1 MLFPLEFY
9 TFSAKNYQVS
19 NQGESCGRP
28 NILFGASAFRTSVVP
43 LSCAGEGAIH
53 LILNRKVVHSS
64 LPPATTALDYIRREK
79 RLTGTK
85 EACREGDCGACTILL
100 GEVKENQVEYRP
112 VCSCLLPLGDL
123 AGKHLITIEGLN
135 PEENEK
141 GKGLNPIQQTLADR
155 GAIQCGFCT
164 PGFVMAI
171 TGYFLN
177 HPQLDYREAVNSVD
191 GNICRCTG
199 YSSIKRA
206 IAYLIEEFAPLLKAP
221 GDHLAKL
228 VDLGLVPRYLLTI
241 TDRLNRLN
249 KSLQRK
255 TAAGKKKSAVVVAGG
270 TDLLVQ
276 QPELLINKNIE
287 FISGNKEMAGIFRR
301 QERIYLGSGV
311 TAGELMESA
320 LLREI
325 FPRFPDYLKLVSSTL
340 IRNRATVGGNILNA
354 SPIGDLSVMLLA
366 LNASLTLKSNRGGIR
381 KLLLRDF
388 FLDYKKVAL
397 HDDEL
402 IRQIDFAV
410 SGEKGSRTSVV
421 KASDSRKPAG
431 GALDARQPLLFNFEK
446 VSRRRHLDIAGVN
459 SAISIKS
466 DGQVLNEVHL
476 SAGGVAPIPLYLS
489 GGSKFLK
496 GKQLS
501 EELLAELLEICIEEI
516 SPITDVR
523 GTAQY
528 KRLLLQQLIL
538 AHFLVLF
545 PNIITE
551 ELIDSMRK
559 AK

>member
-1 MLFPLEFY
+1 M
-9 TFSAKNYQVS
+9 
-19 NQGESCGRP
+19 
-28 NILFGASAFRTSVVP
+28 
-43 LSCAGEGAIH
+43 EGVIH
-53 LILNRKVVHSS
+53 FILNREVVHSS
-64 LPPATTALDYIRREK
+64 LPPATAALDYIRREK

-100 GEVKENQVEYRP
+100 GELKENQVKYRP
-112 VCSCLLPLGDL
+112 VCSCLLPLGDM

-141 GKGLNPIQQTLADR
+141 TKGLNPIQQALADK

-206 IAYLIEEFAPLLKAP
+206 LAYLIEEFAPLLKAS
-221 GDHLAKL
+221 GDHLTKL
-228 VDLGLVPRYLLTI
+228 VDLGLVPPYLLNM
-241 TDRLNRLN
+241 TDRLSQLN
-249 KSLQRK
+249 KSLQRE
-255 TAAGKKKSAVVVAGG
+255 TAAGKIKSAVVVAGG

-276 QPELLINKNIE
+276 QPELLINKNME
-287 FISGNKEMAGIFRR
+287 FISGNREMAGIFR
-301 QERIYLGSGV
+301 QQDRIYIGSGV

-325 FPRFPDYLKLVSSTL
+325 FPRFPDYLELVSSTL

-354 SPIGDLSVMLLA
+354 SPIGDFSVMLLA
-366 LNASLTLKSNRGGIR
+366 LDASLTLKSKRGESR
-381 KLLLRDF
+381 KLVLRNF

-397 HDDEL
+397 RNDEL
-402 IRQIDFAV
+402 IQQIDFAV
-410 SGEKGSRTSVV
+410 SEKKGLQTAGIKVSN
-421 KASDSRKPAG
+421 SRKPAG
-431 GALDARQPLLFNFEK
+431 RALNARLPLLFNFEK

-459 SAISIKS
+459 SAISVRS
-466 DGQVLNEVHL
+466 DGQVLNDVHL
-476 SAGGVAPIPLYLS
+476 SAGGVAPVPLYLS

-496 GKQLS
+496 GKRLS
-501 EELLAELLEICIEEI
+501 QELLAELLKICIEEI

-551 ELIDSMRK
+551 ELIGSMRK

>member
-1 MLFPLEFY
+1 M
-9 TFSAKNYQVS
+9 FSLCSFSS
-19 NQGESCGRP
+19 NRPAMQGAVH
-28 NILFGASAFRTSVVP
+28 F
-43 LSCAGEGAIH
+43 
-53 LILNRKVVHSS
+53 ILNREVVHSS
-64 LPPATTALDYIRREK
+64 LPPDTAALDYIRREK

-85 EACREGDCGACTILL
+85 EACREGDCGACAILL
-100 GEVKENQVEYRP
+100 GELKEDQVEYRP

-135 PEENEK
+135 PEENGK
-141 GKGLNPIQQTLADR
+141 GKGLNPIQQALADK

-164 PGFVMAI
+164 PGLVTAI

-177 HPQLDYREAVNSVD
+177 HPQLDYREAVNSAD

-206 IAYLIEEFAPLLKAP
+206 LAYLIEEFVPLLKAP
-221 GDHLAKL
+221 GDHLTKL
-228 VDLGLVPRYLLTI
+228 VDLGLVPRYLLAM
-241 TDRLNRLN
+241 TDRLSRLN
-249 KSLQRK
+249 KNLQRE
-255 TAAGKKKSAVVVAGG
+255 TVAGKIKSAVVVAGG

-276 QPELLINKNIE
+276 QPELLIDKKIE
-287 FISGNKEMAGIFRR
+287 FIFGNREMAGIWR
-301 QERIYLGSGV
+301 QNNRVYIGSGV

-320 LLREI
+320 LLLEI
-325 FPRFPDYLKLVSSTL
+325 FPRFPGYLKLVSSTL
-340 IRNRATVGGNILNA
+340 IRNRATVGGNIMNA

-366 LNASLTLKSNRGGIR
+366 LDASLTLKSNRGGLR

-397 HDDEL
+397 RSNEL
-402 IRQIDFAV
+402 IRQVDFPV
-410 SGEKGSRTSVV
+410 SFKSGSRTGAV
-421 KASDSRKPAG
+421 KGSESRKPAG
-431 GALDARQPLLFNFEK
+431 PLLSTRQPLLFNFEK
-446 VSRRRHLDIAGVN
+446 VSRRRYLDIAGVN
-459 SAISIKS
+459 SAISVKS

-489 GGSKFLK
+489 GSSKFLK
-496 GKQLS
+496 GKRLS
-501 EELLAELLEICIEEI
+501 KELLAELLKICIEEI

-551 ELIDSMRK
+551 ELIGSMRK
-559 AK
+559 AQ

>member
-1 MLFPLEFY
+1 MLFPLKFCA
-9 TFSAKNYQVS
+9 FSAINYQV
-19 NQGESCGRP
+19 QRP

-43 LSCAGEGAIH
+43 LGCAGQDTVH
-53 LILNRKVVHSS
+53 FILNREVVHSS
-64 LPPATTALDYIRREK
+64 LPPATAALDYIRREK

-100 GEVKENQVEYRP
+100 GELKENQVKYRP

-135 PEENEK
+135 PEENK
-141 GKGLNPIQQTLADR
+141 KDKGLNPIQQALVDR

-177 HPQLDYREAVNSVD
+177 HLQLNYREAVNSVD

-206 IAYLIEEFAPLLKAP
+206 LACLIEKFAPLLKAP
-221 GDHLAKL
+221 GDHLTKL
-228 VDLGLVPRYLLTI
+228 VDLGLVPRYLLTM
-241 TDRLNRLN
+241 TGRLSRLN
-249 KSLQRK
+249 KNLQRE
-255 TAAGKKKSAVVVAGG
+255 TAAGKIKSAVVVAGG

-276 QPELLINKNIE
+276 QPEFLINKNIK
-287 FISGNKEMAGIFRR
+287 FISGNREMTGIFR
-301 QERIYLGSGV
+301 QEDRIYIGSGV

-325 FPRFPDYLKLVSSTL
+325 FPSIPDYLKLVSSTL

-366 LNASLTLKSNRGGIR
+366 LDASLTLKSGKGATR
-381 KLLLRDF
+381 KLLLRNF

-397 HDDEL
+397 REDEL
-402 IRQIDFAV
+402 IQQIDFAV
-410 SGEKGSRTSVV
+410 
-421 KASDSRKPAG
+421 KANDSRKAAG
-431 GALDARQPLLFNFEK
+431 SALNTRQPLLFNFEK

-459 SAISIKS
+459 SAISVKS
-466 DGQVLNEVHL
+466 DGQILNEVHL

-496 GKQLS
+496 GKRLS
-501 EELLAELLEICIEEI
+501 KELLAELLKICVEEI

-523 GTAQY
+523 GTTQY

-545 PNIITE
+545 PNLITE
-551 ELIDSMRK
+551 ELIDSIRK
-559 AK
+559 TK

>member
-1 MLFPLEFY
+1 
-9 TFSAKNYQVS
+9 VDVICD
-19 NQGESCGRP
+19 GIG
-28 NILFGASAFRTSVVP
+28 V
-43 LSCAGEGAIH
+43 IH
-53 LILNRKVVHSS
+53 FILNREEVHSS
-64 LPPATTALDYIRREK
+64 LPPATAALDYIRREK
-79 RLTGTK
+79 HLTGTK

-100 GEVKENQVEYRP
+100 GELKENQVEYRP

-141 GKGLNPIQQTLADR
+141 GRVLNPIQQALADK

-177 HPQLDYREAVNSVD
+177 HPQLDYREAMNSVD

-206 IAYLIEEFAPLLKAP
+206 LANLIEDFAPLLKGS

-228 VDLGLVPRYLLTI
+228 VDLGLVPRYLLTMAG
-241 TDRLNRLN
+241 RLGRLN
-249 KSLQRK
+249 KSLQWE
-255 TAAGKKKSAVVVAGG
+255 TAAGKKKSAVVLAGG

-276 QPELLINKNIE
+276 QPEHLINKNIE
-287 FISGNKEMAGIFRR
+287 FISGNREMVGIFR
-301 QERIYLGSGV
+301 QQDRIYIGAGV

-325 FPRFPDYLKLVSSTL
+325 FPSIPDYLKLVSSTL

-354 SPIGDLSVMLLA
+354 SPIGDLSIMLLA
-366 LNASLTLKSNRGGIR
+366 LNASLTLKSNSGESR

-397 HDDEL
+397 HKNEL
-402 IRQIDFAV
+402 IQQIDFAV
-410 SGEKGSRTSVV
+410 SGENDLQRAAVVAVV
-421 KASDSRKPAG
+421 KASDSRQPAG
-431 GALDARQPLLFNFEK
+431 QTLNTRQPLLFNFEK

-459 SAISIKS
+459 SAISVKS
-466 DGQVLNEVHL
+466 DGQILNEVHL
-476 SAGGVAPIPLYLS
+476 SAGGVAPVPLYLS
-489 GGSKFLK
+489 GSSKFLK
-496 GKQLS
+496 GKRLS
-501 EELLAELLEICIEEI
+501 KELLAELLKICVEEV

-523 GTAQY
+523 GTTQY

-538 AHFLVLF
+538 AHFLALF
-545 PNIITE
+545 PNLITE

-559 AK
+559 TK

>member
-1 MLFPLEFY
+1 MVAP
-9 TFSAKNYQVS
+9 V
-19 NQGESCGRP
+19 
-28 NILFGASAFRTSVVP
+28 
-43 LSCAGEGAIH
+43 SCAGEGVIH
-53 LILNRKVVHSS
+53 FILNREVVHSS
-64 LPPATTALDYIRREK
+64 LPPATAALDYIRREK

-100 GEVKENQVEYRP
+100 GELKEDQVKYRP

-141 GKGLNPIQQTLADR
+141 GKGLNPIQQALADK

-206 IAYLIEEFAPLLKAP
+206 LAYLIEDFAPLLKTP
-221 GDHLAKL
+221 GDHLTKL
-228 VDLGLVPRYLLTI
+228 VDLGLVPRYLLTM
-241 TDRLNRLN
+241 TDRLRRLN
-249 KSLQRK
+249 KNFQRE
-255 TAAGKKKSAVVVAGG
+255 TAAGKIKSAVFVAGG

-276 QPELLINKNIE
+276 QPELLIDKNIE
-287 FISGNKEMAGIFRR
+287 FISGNRGMAGIFRR
-301 QERIYLGSGV
+301 DDRVYIGSGV
-311 TAGELMESA
+311 TAGELMESD

-366 LNASLTLKSNRGGIR
+366 LDASLTLKSNSGGSR

-402 IRQIDFAV
+402 IQQIDFAV
-410 SGEKGSRTSVV
+410 SGKNGSRTGAV
-421 KASDSRKPAG
+421 KRSNNRLPAG
-431 GALDARQPLLFNFEK
+431 RQLNARQPLLFNFEK

-459 SAISIKS
+459 SAISLKS
-466 DGQVLNEVHL
+466 DGEVLNEVHL
-476 SAGGVAPIPLYLS
+476 SAGGVAPIPLHLS
-489 GGSKFLK
+489 RSSKFLK
-496 GKQLS
+496 GKRLS
-501 EELLAELLEICIEEI
+501 KELLAELLKICIEEI
-516 SPITDVR
+516 LPITDVR

-551 ELIDSMRK
+551 ELIGSMRK
-559 AK
+559 VK

>member
-1 MLFPLEFY
+1 M
-9 TFSAKNYQVS
+9 
-19 NQGESCGRP
+19 
-28 NILFGASAFRTSVVP
+28 
-43 LSCAGEGAIH
+43 EGAIH
-53 LILNRKVVHSS
+53 FILNREDVHSS
-64 LPPATTALDYIRREK
+64 LPPATAALDYIRREK

-100 GEVKENQVEYRP
+100 GELKGNQVEYRP

-141 GKGLNPIQQTLADR
+141 GRVLNPIQKALADK

-177 HPQLDYREAVNSVD
+177 HPQLDYREAMNSVD

-199 YSSIKRA
+199 YISIKRA
-206 IAYLIEEFAPLLKAP
+206 LASLIEEFAPLLKAP
-221 GDHLAKL
+221 GDHLTKL
-228 VDLGLVPRYLLTI
+228 VDLGLIPRYLLTM
-241 TDRLNRLN
+241 TDRLSRLDKN
-249 KSLQRK
+249 HQRE
-255 TAAGKKKSAVVVAGG
+255 TAAGKIKPAVVVAGG

-287 FISGNKEMAGIFRR
+287 FISGNREMAGIFR
-301 QERIYLGSGV
+301 QQDRIYIGAGV

-325 FPRFPDYLKLVSSTL
+325 FPSIPDYLQLVSSTL

-366 LNASLTLKSNRGGIR
+366 LDASLTLKPNSGESR

-397 HDDEL
+397 HDNEL
-402 IRQIDFAV
+402 IQQIDFAV
-410 SGEKGSRTSVV
+410 YGKNDLQRAAVVAGGV
-421 KASDSRKPAG
+421 KASDRRQPAG
-431 GALDARQPLLFNFEK
+431 QALDARQPLLFNFEK
-446 VSRRRHLDIAGVN
+446 VSRRRHLDIAAVN
-459 SAISIKS
+459 SAISVKS
-466 DGQVLNEVHL
+466 NGRVLNEVHL
-476 SAGGVAPIPLYLS
+476 SAGGVAPVPFYLS
-489 GGSKFLK
+489 RSSKFLK

-501 EELLAELLEICIEEI
+501 EELLAELLNICVEEI

-528 KRLLLQQLIL
+528 KRLLLEQLIL

-551 ELIDSMRK
+551 EVIGSIRK

>member
-9 TFSAKNYQVS
+9 TLSAKNYQV
-19 NQGESCGRP
+19 QRP
-28 NILFGASAFRTSVVP
+28 NILFGTSAFRTSVVP
-43 LSCAGEGAIH
+43 PGCAGQGNVH
-53 LILNRKVVHSS
+53 FILNREVVHSS
-64 LPPATTALDYIRREK
+64 LPPATAALDYIRREK

-100 GEVKENQVEYRP
+100 GELKENQVKYHP

-141 GKGLNPIQQTLADR
+141 NKGLNPIQQALADR

-164 PGFVMAI
+164 PGFVMSI

-177 HPQLDYREAVNSVD
+177 HPQLNYREAVNSVD

-206 IAYLIEEFAPLLKAP
+206 LACLIEEFAPLLKAP
-221 GDHLAKL
+221 GDHLTKL
-228 VDLGLVPRYLLTI
+228 VDLGLVPRYLLTM
-241 TDRLNRLN
+241 TDRLSRLN
-249 KSLQRK
+249 KNLQRE
-255 TAAGKKKSAVVVAGG
+255 TAAGKIKSAVVVAGG

-276 QPELLINKNIE
+276 QPELLINKNIK
-287 FISGNKEMAGIFRR
+287 FISGNREMTGIFRQNDR
-301 QERIYLGSGV
+301 VYIGSGV

-325 FPRFPDYLKLVSSTL
+325 FPSIPDYLKLVSSTL

-366 LNASLTLKSNRGGIR
+366 LDASLTLKSGNGATR
-381 KLLLRDF
+381 KLLLRNF

-397 HDDEL
+397 RKDEL
-402 IRQIDFAV
+402 IQQIDFAV
-410 SGEKGSRTSVV
+410 SGQNGLQTAAV
-421 KASDSRKPAG
+421 KASASRKSAG
-431 GALDARQPLLFNFEK
+431 SALNTRQPLLFNFEK

-459 SAISIKS
+459 SAISVKS
-466 DGQVLNEVHL
+466 DGEILNEVHL

-496 GKQLS
+496 GKRLS
-501 EELLAELLEICIEEI
+501 KELLAELLKICVEEI

-523 GTAQY
+523 GTTQY

-545 PNIITE
+545 PNLITE
-551 ELIDSMRK
+551 ELIDSVRK
-559 AK
+559 TK

>member
-1 MLFPLEFY
+1 M
-9 TFSAKNYQVS
+9 
-19 NQGESCGRP
+19 QGAVH
-28 NILFGASAFRTSVVP
+28 F
-43 LSCAGEGAIH
+43 
-53 LILNRKVVHSS
+53 ILNREVVHSS
-64 LPPATTALDYIRREK
+64 LPPATAALDYIRREK

-100 GEVKENQVEYRP
+100 GELKKDRVEYRP
-112 VCSCLLPLGDL
+112 VCSCLLPLADL
-123 AGKHLITIEGLN
+123 AGRHLITIEGLN

-141 GKGLNPIQQTLADR
+141 GKGLNPIQQALADK

-206 IAYLIEEFAPLLKAP
+206 LANLIEEFTPLLKAP

-228 VDLGLVPRYLLTI
+228 VDLGLVPRYLLTM
-241 TDRLNRLN
+241 TDRLGRLN
-249 KSLQRK
+249 RSFQRE
-255 TAAGKKKSAVVVAGG
+255 TVAGKIKPAVIVAGG

-287 FISGNKEMAGIFRR
+287 FIFGNREMAGIFRK
-301 QERIYLGSGV
+301 QDRIYIGSGA

-325 FPRFPDYLKLVSSTL
+325 FPRLPDYLKLVSSTL

-366 LNASLTLKSNRGGIR
+366 LDASLTLKSNRGGSR

-402 IRQIDFAV
+402 IQQIDFTV
-410 SGEKGSRTSVV
+410 SRKSGSRTGAV
-421 KASDSRKPAG
+421 KVSDSREPAG
-431 GALDARQPLLFNFEK
+431 RALNARQPLLFNFEK

-459 SAISIKS
+459 SAISVKS
-466 DGQVLNEVHL
+466 DGQILNEVHL

-489 GGSKFLK
+489 VSSKFLK
-496 GKQLS
+496 GKRLS
-501 EELLAELLEICIEEI
+501 EELLAELLKICKEEI

-528 KRLLLQQLIL
+528 KRLLLEQLIL

-545 PNIITE
+545 PDIITE

-559 AK
+559 VK